1 MLLQSIKLE
10 NFRQFRNESI
20 DFADGS
26 NGKNVTI
33 IIGENGTGKTTFAQ
47 AFFWCLYGETEFSDK
62 NMLNKVVASELR
74 PGQEAKVQVVL
85 KLKHGDVDYTLI
97 REQIYRKD
105 NSNRIKPDNTVFDI
119 AKKDASGNTSYIKK
133 TACESE
139 VKGILP
145 KELSR
150 YFFFDGERIEKMSKD
165 ISNGKKA
172 ADFAD
177 AVKGLLGLN
186 GMYSAIQHFNPRVR
200 TSVISSYESSYNS
213 QSNAKIK
220 EYTDIINR
228 CNAEIEQIDARIEE
242 LDSEIE
248 TATARKTDKVKE
260 LKQYE
265 EGEKLQEEREKLQR
279 KIAAAEKS
287 KANVYKLMSK
297 DFNGNLSSFFSISL
311 IQRALELL
319 SEKDFAGKDIPYMHA
334 KTIEY
339 LLKQKVCLCGTHLDE
354 GTIPY
359 TKVKELIDFLPPQS
373 ISTTIGDFK
382 KESKRR
388 AVDKKDL
395 YGQLSDHMA
404 VISQQ
409 DDDLIELRDD
419 LAIVEGKLSGGDV
432 RDKVRAIN
440 HEIQLCDQTIA
451 KDRAERDRKIAE
463 RARKETERDRADTE
477 RRNLTLLDE
486 ANKKIEIY
494 KTYAERIYKELLVE
508 YSTSEEKIRTR
519 LQTTINDIFKQIYN
533 GGLYLEIDDKY
544 HISVYVTDYEGDV
557 ETSTAQS
564 ISVIFAFIT
573 GIIKMARDNRNST
586 DEDTKLLSSEPY
598 PLVMDAPLSAF
609 DKRRIKTVCEALPE
623 TAEQVIIFIKDTD
636 GELAE
641 DYMGDKIGSRH
652 HFDKKN
658 EFETVLV

>member
-319 SEKDFAGKDIPYMHA
+319 SEKDFAGNDIPYMHA

>member
-20 DFADGS
+20 DFADGN

-105 NSNRIKPDNTVFDI
+105 SSNRIKPDNTVFDI

-133 TACESE
+133 SACESE

-200 TSVISSYESSYNS
+200 SSVISNYESSYNS

-220 EYTDIINR
+220 EYTDTINR

-248 TATARKTDKVKE
+248 TATVRKSDKVKE

-265 EGEKLQEEREKLQR
+265 EGEKLQEEKEKLQR

-359 TKVKELIDFLPPQS
+359 AKVKELIDFLPPQS

-388 AVDKKDL
+388 AVDKKDI
-395 YGQLSDHMA
+395 YGQLADHMA

-409 DDDLIELRDD
+409 DDDLTDLRDD

-440 HEIQLCDQTIA
+440 HEIQVCDQTIA
-451 KDRAERDRKIAE
+451 KDRSERDRKIAE
-463 RARKETERDRADTE
+463 KARKESEKDRADTE

-486 ANKKIEIY
+486 TNKKIEIY

-533 GGLYLEIDDKY
+533 GGLYLEIDEKY

-658 EFETVLV
+658 EFETTLV